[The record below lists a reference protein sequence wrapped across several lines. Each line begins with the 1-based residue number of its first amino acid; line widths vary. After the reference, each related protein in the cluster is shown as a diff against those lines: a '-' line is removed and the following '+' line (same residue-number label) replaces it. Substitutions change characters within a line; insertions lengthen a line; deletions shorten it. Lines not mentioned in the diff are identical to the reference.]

1 MATKDLSPREKQ
13 IISLCID
20 GLTNEGI
27 AQELGLSV
35 GTVNTYWLR
44 IKIKLGSVGRADTI
58 AIVLKDQAE
67 QAQILVNADRTGI
80 ESVVRAGLDFLIRE
94 REVDTFSRRATL
106 GLLKAVVD
114 ELHVTFW
121 ATDNDLRVQIVA
133 NEGQSGKA
141 FGPSVAIGQT
151 IYDVFESS
159 DPATPAIASHL
170 LALKGTEST
179 VRVHGNLFSANLHV
193 APLMDEEGDIIG
205 CISVLSSDSPQPPSL
220 NIDTKAG

>member
-27 AQELGLSV
+27 ALKLGLSV

-44 IKIKLGSVGRADTI
+44 IKIKLGSVGRADTV
-58 AIVLKDQAE
+58 AMVLKDQAE
-67 QAQILVNADRTGI
+67 QAQSLANADRSGI

-94 REVDTFSRRATL
+94 REVDTFSRRAAL

-114 ELHVTFW
+114 ELQVTFW

-133 NEGQSGKA
+133 NEGQPGKA
-141 FGPSVAIGQT
+141 FGPSIAIGQT
-151 IYDVFESS
+151 IYDVFESH
-159 DPATPAIASHL
+159 DPADAAIASHL
-170 LALKGTEST
+170 LALKGNEST
-179 VRVHGNLFSANLHV
+179 VRIQGNLYSANLHV

-205 CISVLSSDSPQPPSL
+205 CIGVLSSDSPQPPSL
-220 NIDTKAG
+220 SIERQVG

>member
-27 AQELGLSV
+27 AQKLGLSV

-58 AIVLKDQAE
+58 AMVLKDQAE
-67 QAQILVNADRTGI
+67 QAQSLVNADRSGI

-121 ATDNDLRVQIVA
+121 ATDIELRIQIVA
-133 NEGQSGKA
+133 NDGHSGEA
-141 FGPSVAIGQT
+141 FGPPVAIGQT
-151 IYDVFESS
+151 IYEVFGSR
-159 DPATPAIASHL
+159 DPAHPAISSHI
-170 LALKGTEST
+170 LALSGTEST
-179 VRVHGNLFSANLHV
+179 VQIHGDLYGGVLHV
-193 APLMDEEGDIIG
+193 APLFDEEGDIIG
-205 CISVLSSDSPQPPSL
+205 CISVLSSDSPLPPSL
-220 NIDTKAG
+220 NIDRKAG